1 VSVLASAPFDIFVD
15 PSVVVSGAGELCVT
29 RVGARSVVS
38 RARATSPLKFLTPR
52 NHGQAAWVFTSTYG
66 GGLVGGDA
74 IALDVEIGDGA
85 SALLS
90 SQASTKVYRSP
101 RGVSNLLHAR
111 VGSGAMLAVLPDPVV
126 CFAASSY
133 RQSQQFDLAADAA
146 LVCLDWMTSGRRAR
160 GERWAFDDYRTRLAI
175 RVSGDVVCYDAVT
188 LAAADGVLAE
198 RFDRFDVLA
207 TLAIVGAPF
216 RTASDRLAAGHA
228 QRAVERRADTV
239 IAVSPLAGA
248 GALVRIAGRTV
259 EDVGRVIRG
268 LLDFLP
274 SVLGDDPWTRKW

>member
-1 VSVLASAPFDIFVD
+1 MLSVAPFDNFVD
-15 PSVVVSGAGELCVT
+15 PSVVIPGAGAL
-29 RVGARSVVS
+29 RVSRAGAKSVVS
-38 RARATSPLKFLTPR
+38 RARATSPLKLLTPR
-52 NHGQAAWVFTSTYG
+52 NHGHAAWVYTSTYG

-74 IALDVEIGDGA
+74 IALDVEVGGGA

-146 LVCLDWMTSGRRAR
+146 LVCLDWMTSGRHAS
-160 GERWAFDDYRTRLAI
+160 GERWAFDEYRTRLAI
-175 RVSGDVVCYDAVT
+175 RVGGDIVCYDAVT
-188 LAAADGVLAE
+188 LASADGALAE

-207 TLAIVGAPF
+207 TLAIVGVAF
-216 RTASDRLAAGHA
+216 RGTCARLIAAHA
-228 QRAVERRADTV
+228 ERGVARRADSV
-239 IAVSPLAGA
+239 IAVSPLADA
-248 GALVRIAGRTV
+248 GALVRIAGRGV
-259 EDVGRVIRG
+259 EDVGRTIRG
-268 LLDFLP
+268 VLDFLP
-274 SVLGDDPWTRKW
+274 PVLGDDPWTRKW